1 MSYSSTAYSALL
13 VPPPS
18 IIGNAI
24 GASTVLTGDA
34 TSVWND
40 NVTGF
45 YITNYIVPKGVWL
58 VSGSVNLSNTGA
70 AALTTGNVNL
80 LINGVIKQYASIYT
94 NTPLDN
100 FSGSLNYVFKSD
112 GTSTY
117 LSITATV
124 DTTGTWSF
132 LIADSIEITRI
143 A

>member
-24 GASTVLTGDA
+24 GASTVLTGDI
-34 TSVWND
+34 TSVYND
-40 NVTGF
+40 TVTGT
-45 YITNYIVPKGVWL
+45 YINSYTVPKGVWL

-80 LINGVIKQYASIYT
+80 YINGVVKQYATIYT
-94 NTPLDN
+94 NAPLDY
-100 FSGSLNYVFKSD
+100 FAGSLNYVFKSD
-112 GTSTY
+112 GTTTLFIS
-117 LSITATV
+117 ATV

>member
-1 MSYSSTAYSALL
+1 MSYSSTAYSGILT
-13 VPPPS
+13 PPTT
-18 IIGNAI
+18 IIANAI
-24 GASTVLTGDA
+24 GASTVLTGDI
-34 TSVWND
+34 TSVYND
-40 NVTGF
+40 TVTGT
-45 YITNYIVPKGVWL
+45 YINSYTVPKGVWL
-58 VSGSVNLSNTGA
+58 VSGSVNLGNTGV

-80 LINGVIKQYASIYT
+80 YINGVIKQYASIYT

-112 GTSTY
+112 GTAS
-117 LSITATV
+117 LFISATV